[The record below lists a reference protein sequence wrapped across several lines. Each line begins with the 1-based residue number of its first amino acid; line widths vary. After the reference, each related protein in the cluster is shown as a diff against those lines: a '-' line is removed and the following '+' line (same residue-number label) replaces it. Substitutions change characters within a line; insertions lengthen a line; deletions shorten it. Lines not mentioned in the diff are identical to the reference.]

1 MYHIKVEGKE
11 QNGLGWTRLRERLRG
26 KVGGGTPKD
35 QRDTYGGGTRK
46 EALNQGQN
54 PPTLKCISSTNTTS
68 INNLMSLM

>member
-35 QRDTYGGGTRK
+35 QRECTAEIMLWYGNVTISGGRGRVR
-46 EALNQGQN
+46 ECEGVGVG
-54 PPTLKCISSTNTTS
+54 
-68 INNLMSLM
+68 